1 MIVNLKK
8 IHSCIFIL
16 DISYQNRY
24 IMTAKKQIFV
34 FFFVN
39 DRGKEPVRE
48 WLKGLSKEE
57 RTIIGED
64 IKTAE
69 FSWPIGMPTVGT
81 LGSGLY
87 EVRSNLPNKTIART
101 IFTIYKRKMVLLHG
115 FIKKDQKTPNKDKK
129 LAKQRL
135 KKFESKK

>member
-1 MIVNLKK
+1 MA
-8 IHSCIFIL
+8 
-16 DISYQNRY
+16 
-24 IMTAKKQIFV
+24 AKKQIYV

-39 DRGKEPVRE
+39 DRGKEPVRG

-81 LGSGLY
+81 LGDGLF

-101 IFTIYKRKMVLLHG
+101 IFTIYKNKMVLLHG
-115 FIKKDQKTPNKDKK
+115 FIKKDQKTPKKDKR

-135 KKFESKK
+135 KKFENEKKIGGDQNETQEYWKQL

>member
-1 MIVNLKK
+1 
-8 IHSCIFIL
+8 
-16 DISYQNRY
+16 
-24 IMTAKKQIFV
+24 MTAKKQIYV

-48 WLKGLSKEE
+48 WLKGLSSEDKK
-57 RTIIGED
+57 TIGED

-81 LGSGLY
+81 LGGGLY
-87 EVRSNLPNKTIART
+87 EVRSNLADKTIART
-101 IFTIYKRKMVLLHG
+101 IFTIYNRKMVLLHG
-115 FIKKDQKTPNKDKK
+115 FIKKDQKTPNKHKQ

-135 KKFESKK
+135 KKFKNMSK